1 MRTFDFNE
9 MKSGAG
15 RVAAVN
21 SGACL
26 VEFTGSGSREV
37 QDTCILLNVTG
48 LSEQSINELAG
59 ACVKSVKSARV
70 AQGE

>member
-1 MRTFDFNE
+1 MITKTFSNLSSLANLNE
-9 MKSGAG
+9 AI
-15 RVAAVN
+15 N
-21 SGACL
+21 SGACVL
-26 VEFTGSGSREV
+26 HHKG
-37 QDTCILLNVTG
+37 QDRKPKSTCILLNVTG